1 MSQCG
6 ENSRLSEKRR
16 NISPARR
23 KNAFVLTRENAFA
36 LDESLEFNLLGRRI
50 TVAAASAFALY
61 DIVDG
66 FGRASASRR
75 SALLFFLRRL
85 RRRLRARRRFP
96 FPRRGKGFF
105 ILRAFAFAVLP
116 ADFCERTVCTPK
128 KHATNRN
135 INQKAPLAD
144 ALNKQF
150 LMLSLYF
157 PRTVTNWLILE

>member
-1 MSQCG
+1 MPLFARQKRTDALWKNAKTDRLPEKIKRRIPCFCVSQCG

-66 FGRASASRR
+66 FGRASASWR

-85 RRRLRARRRFP
+85 RRRLRARRRFT

-116 ADFCERTVCTPK
+116 ADFCEANGV
-128 KHATNRN
+128 HS
-135 INQKAPLAD
+135 QKARD
-144 ALNKQF
+144 
-150 LMLSLYF
+150 
-157 PRTVTNWLILE
+157 E